1 MSVAIIGIIAAAAV
15 GDDTP
20 PPSPA
25 AALAAIQQL
34 RQYNEARGMDAAK
47 QGMARGGYGFSSV
60 ATPYGVYIMAVAPG
74 SRAALAGLKPGDDV
88 LAVNGKSTI
97 GMTNEQFIAL
107 VKESPP
113 EGFNFQISNEQPVH
127 LPPLSAQVAV
137 TLQPQPSSTEGCI
150 GHSIPECVE
159 HLKSTL
165 RVDESEIAQQLS
177 RASETDVN
185 GKPLGGASLVTAG
198 VYFTDGSAPDD
209 VIIHRDAVGI
219 VSSVEVSLPGNP
231 QWAKTADE
239 YSKTGLA
246 AAFRAV
252 LPSSCTAAG
261 DLAAFKFFEN
271 VVKRTMTTGKKD
283 TTIDETHAETSR
295 MSQSA
300 ALPYC
305 GVKVRFSHLGGY
317 DTNEISEHNDNGAY
331 SFSTIDFSR

>member
-1 MSVAIIGIIAAAAV
+1 MIGIIAAAAMV
-15 GDDTP
+15 AETP

-25 AALAAIQQL
+25 AALVPIEQL

-47 QGMARGGYGFSSV
+47 QGMVRGGYGFSSV

-74 SRAALAGLKPGDDV
+74 SRAALAGLKSGDDV

-97 GMTNEQFIAL
+97 GMTNDQFIAFI
-107 VKESPP
+107 KENLPQ
-113 EGFNFQISNEQPVH
+113 GFNLQISNEQPVH
-127 LPPLSAQVAV
+127 LPPLSAQVAA
-137 TLQPQPSSTEGCI
+137 TSPPQSALSDGCI
-150 GHSIPECVE
+150 GHSLPECLAD
-159 HLKSTL
+159 LKSTL
-165 RVDESEIAQQLS
+165 RVDESEITQQLS

-185 GKPLGGASLVTAG
+185 GRPLGGANLVTAA
-198 VYFTDGSAPDD
+198 VYFTAGSAPDD
-209 VIIHRDAVGI
+209 VIIHRDAAGM
-219 VSSVEVSLPGNP
+219 VSSVEISLPGNP

-239 YSKTGLA
+239 YAKTGLA

-271 VVKRTMTTGKKD
+271 VVKPTIETGKKD

-305 GVKVRFSHLGGY
+305 GIKVRFSHLGGY
-317 DTNEISEHNDNGAY
+317 DTDEISEYNDNGAY